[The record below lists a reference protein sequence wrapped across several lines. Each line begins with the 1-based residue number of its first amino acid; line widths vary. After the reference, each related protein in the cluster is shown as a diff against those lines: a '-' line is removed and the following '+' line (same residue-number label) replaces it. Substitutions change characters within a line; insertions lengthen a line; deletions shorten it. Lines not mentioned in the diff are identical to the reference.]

1 MKLSWTHGQKPPA
14 GGGGMETDFSGV
26 IPIATEKRIDWN
38 AIRADYI
45 GGGESYRSLAE
56 KYGTNKDVIA
66 RKAKA
71 GHWDRDRDKVRD
83 KATTMCIQKTAVA
96 VADNATLAANIKRR
110 GLEIL
115 ADLFEDFASVRAT
128 EHRESKGGKT
138 DIKRLRDLTAAY
150 KDLTG
155 DMVANNA
162 ADNALLQSLFD
173 IERGFRDGH

>member
-1 MKLSWTHGQKPPA
+1 MSVSCQKA
-14 GGGGMETDFSGV
+14 
-26 IPIATEKRIDWN
+26 
-38 AIRADYI
+38 ADAY
-45 GGGESYRSLAE
+45 
-56 KYGTNKDVIA
+56 T
-66 RKAKA
+66 
-71 GHWDRDRDKVRD
+71 
-83 KATTMCIQKTAVA
+83 
-96 VADNATLAANIKRR
+96 DNATLAANIKRK

-115 ADLFEDFASVRAT
+115 SGLFDDFVNVRAT